1 LFRRVTLRAVIART
15 AVPAP
20 AAMQWEAV
28 GLTFVAIAIAAVLTA
43 RSLTVR
49 AAIRALTLLRRIL
62 RLRRVLTTG
71 DERWQSVDAVIV
83 VLRKILLRPWLKV
96 LLLRRLLIILLLRIL
111 LRLRLRLRLLL
122 RIERL
127 LLQCRRVWLAA
138 YALLIVAVVVKRF
151 VTAVAARFTGLPLL
165 WLLLIERRLG
175 LPQMLLRGGDQA
187 EIVFGVLIVAFRGN
201 RIAGTLRVSGE
212 LEIFLGDVGGVASNL
227 HVRSVGLV
235 HARQWILVVMMV
247 VPATAALTAVA
258 TTHALI
264 LAVSHVLQFYQP
276 LLLFVELTC
285 LRNINRRP
293 VHCSH
298 HTIRS
303 RRRP

>member
-1 LFRRVTLRAVIART
+1 VPESIREPEIAHT
-15 AVPAP
+15 EKAP
-20 AAMQWEAV
+20 TDIGPQ
-28 GLTFVAIAIAAVLTA
+28 F
-43 RSLTVR
+43 
-49 AAIRALTLLRRIL
+49 
-62 RLRRVLTTG
+62 
-71 DERWQSVDAVIV
+71 DN
-83 VLRKILLRPWLKV
+83 
-96 LLLRRLLIILLLRIL
+96 RRLP
-111 LRLRLRLRLLL
+111 
-122 RIERL
+122 EA
-127 LLQCRRVWLAA
+127 RVFNPW
-138 YALLIVAVVVKRF
+138 IVAVVVKRF

-212 LEIFLGDVGGVASNL
+212 LEIFLGDVGGVASDL

-298 HTIRS
+298 HTMRS
-303 RRRP
+303 RHRP